1 MNRLASLMALAV
13 GAAAAAPPEADRI
26 AAFTV
31 NTYLDDADAWST
43 DTGLDVPVGTRF
55 RTFGTL
61 GYSSLQSERLAGA
74 PQDVDFAYG
83 SAGLGYERGG
93 FSGDLGLSLW
103 GDDEFVA
110 TRDLRV
116 GVGYDTERF
125 GIRLSLAF
133 RDLDLTVFRFVPE
146 VGFVTEK
153 RSTDASSGG
162 LELSAMPGSRWRLYA
177 GGEISDYP
185 ADLERLANRLPPRLV
200 AQRRLTLSS
209 TFTDWSWHTGTDLFV
224 GAHRLN
230 IEYAADTSIFGG
242 LDSSAASVAW
252 QLPLGADSGWTLD
265 LRVGQSRS
273 EGSDRATFGVA
284 SLALFY

>member
-1 MNRLASLMALAV
+1 MKRLAGLMALAV
-13 GAAAAAPPEADRI
+13 GVATAAPPEADRI
-26 AAFTV
+26 ATFTV
-31 NTYLDDADAWST
+31 NAYLDDADAWSS
-43 DTGLDVPVGTRF
+43 DIGLNVPVGTRF
-55 RTFGTL
+55 RTFGTV
-61 GYSSLQSERLAGA
+61 GYSSLESERLAGA
-74 PQDVDFAYG
+74 PREVGFAHG

-93 FSGDLGLSLW
+93 FSGDLSLSLW

-133 RDLDLTVFRFVPE
+133 RDLDLTVFRFFPE
-146 VGFVTEK
+146 FAAEK
-153 RSTDASSGG
+153 RSFDATSGG

-177 GGEISDYP
+177 GGEVSDYP
-185 ADLERLANRLPPRLV
+185 ADIGRFADSLLLRPRLL
-200 AQRRLTLSS
+200 AQRPLTLSS
-209 TFTDWSWHTGTDLFV
+209 TFTDWSWHAGTDLFLRK
-224 GAHRLN
+224 HRLN

-265 LRVGQSRS
+265 LRVGQIRS